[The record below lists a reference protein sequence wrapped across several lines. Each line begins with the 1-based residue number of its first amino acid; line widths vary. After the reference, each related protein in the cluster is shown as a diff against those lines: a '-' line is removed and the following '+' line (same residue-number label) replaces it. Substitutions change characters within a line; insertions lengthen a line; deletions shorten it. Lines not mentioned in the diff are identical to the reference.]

1 VARQERRAEAC
12 RLLEL
17 VRLGDAYGTRPHEL
31 SGGMR
36 QRVALARALAQERHV
51 LLMDEPFAALDAITR
66 DVLHEELMRIWAKTQ
81 ISIIFVTH
89 NVREAVR
96 LGQRVL
102 LMSSRPGRIVREW
115 PVEIEGERRLE
126 SPGVSALSAEIT
138 EHLRQEIR
146 RHAD

>member
-1 VARQERRAEAC
+1 
-12 RLLEL
+12 
-17 VRLGDAYGTRPHEL
+17 
-31 SGGMR
+31 
-36 QRVALARALAQERHV
+36 
-51 LLMDEPFAALDAITR
+51 
-66 DVLHEELMRIWAKTQ
+66 MRIWAKTQ

-102 LMSSRPGRIVREW
+102 LMSSRPGRIVQEW